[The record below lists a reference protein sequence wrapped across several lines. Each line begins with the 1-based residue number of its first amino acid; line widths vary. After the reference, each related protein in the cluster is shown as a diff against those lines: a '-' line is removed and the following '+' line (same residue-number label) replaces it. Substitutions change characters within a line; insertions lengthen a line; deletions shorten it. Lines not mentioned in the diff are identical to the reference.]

1 MVSATYD
8 MVTIG
13 GGIAGSALAKTMA
26 EGGAKVLVLE
36 REVEFRD
43 RVRGEAIMPWG
54 TAEAVELGIY
64 DVIMASGGHELKW
77 WDNHQGPDST
87 SRRDLTGTTPS
98 KTSVT
103 SFYHPEA
110 QECLLAAAQKA
121 GAEVRRGARVVEIKK
136 RGGPAVVVEQ
146 DGRLETIQSRLVVG
160 ADGRDSLAR
169 QWAGFEPRRDP
180 GHNLVAG
187 ILFDGITVSDEAS
200 HIWLNPSLGQWI
212 LLFPQG
218 SGRARAYV
226 CYPDTAGFRLTGQ
239 KDIPRFI
246 EEAEKGGM
254 SPEIFA
260 QAKPAGP
267 LATFDGAAVWVEHPY
282 RDGVAL
288 IGSAAAAPDPT
299 WGQGMSV
306 SLRDARVLRDQLLG
320 NQDWDQAGHAYA
332 AEHDRYYGVIHAL
345 ELWQTELLLEPGP
358 EADSR
363 RKKAFSAWRQEGVE
377 RRDEMMS
384 GPAEPLGEEERAQLF
399 GES

>member
-1 MVSATYD
+1 MATTAYD
-8 MVTIG
+8 IVTIG

-64 DVIMASGGHELKW
+64 DTIMASGGHELRW
-77 WDNHQGPDST
+77 WDNRQADRT
-87 SRRDLTGTTPS
+87 SHRDLKAITPP

-103 SFYHPEA
+103 SFYHPDA
-110 QECLLAAAQKA
+110 QDCLIAAAQKA
-121 GAEVRRGARVVEIKK
+121 GAEVRRGARVVGIEKS
-136 RGGPAVVVEQ
+136 GGPAVVVNH
-146 DGRLETIQSRLVVG
+146 DGRQEIIQSRLVVG
-160 ADGRDSLAR
+160 ADGRDSLVR
-169 QWAGFEPRRDP
+169 QWAGFESRRDP

-187 ILFDGITVSDEAS
+187 VLFDGISVSDEAS

-218 SGRARAYV
+218 RGRARAYV

-246 EEAEKGGM
+246 EEAEKGGVP
-254 SPEIFA
+254 PEVFA
-260 QAKPAGP
+260 QAEPAGP

-288 IGSAAAAPDPT
+288 IGGAATDPDPT
-299 WGQGMSV
+299 WGQGLSL
-306 SLRDARVLRDQLLG
+306 SLRDARALRDHLLE
-320 NQDWDQAGHAYA
+320 NQDWDKAGHAYA
-332 AEHDRYYGVIHAL
+332 AEHDQYYGVIHAL
-345 ELWQTELLLEPGP
+345 ELWQTELLLDPGP

-363 RKKAFSAWRQEGVE
+363 RQKAFSAWRQEGVE

-384 GPAEPLGEEERAQLF
+384 GPLESLGEEERAQYF
-399 GES
+399 GET